1 MAMPRVLCRVRLL
14 IHNDYSVISKYSTVV
29 NSVSINKCAQFRHS
43 IRHFRTNFPAGLVL
57 NFSQKQDKEDHR
69 HIASSSSDSDST
81 DSEDDGKSPKSH
93 PPLRPPQL
101 SPARR
106 CWPEFSGKNSAF
118 WSRPKNANSG
128 RTFPLI
134 TEGSWRRLECPRILP
149 CNPFCLS

>member
-43 IRHFRTNFPAGLVL
+43 IRHFRTNFSAGLVL

-81 DSEDDGKSPKSH
+81 DSEDDVELKETGIPIKCVNVYCYVVPERRPNPSVERRSGCKKSSIKK
-93 PPLRPPQL
+93 
-101 SPARR
+101 
-106 CWPEFSGKNSAF
+106 FF
-118 WSRPKNANSG
+118 
-128 RTFPLI
+128 
-134 TEGSWRRLECPRILP
+134 TEL
-149 CNPFCLS
+149 